1 MYRKTF
7 EIGRS
12 SLFAIAE
19 NSNNPRL
26 REGNSPFETLYGKP
40 VIGNLSGKG
49 VQMYVA
55 GDEILTECHL
65 PLARILSSLHRY
77 V

>member
-40 VIGNLSGKG
+40 VIGNLS
-49 VQMYVA
+49 
-55 GDEILTECHL
+55 
-65 PLARILSSLHRY
+65 
-77 V
+77 